1 MPGVRVYPYKEIESG
16 AHIVESLIWESRVS
30 SRIFDQW
37 GVSGRVNVDL
47 TPDVA
52 VRLAA
57 ALGTALKKGSQVV
70 ASREALPACRMIKRA
85 MITGLI
91 STGVDVADL
100 RVLPSPVNRH
110 VLKLHGYD
118 AGIHVTTSASDPE
131 LVRIQFHEPPGIQ
144 LTPALQKE
152 IEKHF
157 SPTSCGESVRTRS
170 ARSRTRRESARRTRK
185 DLLTTV
191 DADAIRRRNF
201 RIVVDY
207 GFSAASYVLPLV
219 LGPLG
224 VEAVTAHQF
233 ATDVEQAVLDLRES
247 LDQAKRL
254 VAAVGAD
261 LGVVF
266 DRAAERLYLIDER
279 AQEISVEQAL
289 LLFLQLIG
297 SDGRKGKLAFPV
309 TVTSQVEY
317 LLEGS
322 ELEIVRT
329 PASLA
334 DLTKAATEEGV
345 IFAGAVGGG
354 YAFPDF
360 LPGYDAMASLAKLLE
375 LLAPIDRPL
384 SELVEGLPRST
395 LVHERLHCPWGMKG
409 TVMRVLHERL
419 DGRDVDTT
427 DGIKVFDERGW
438 AQVLPDPDE
447 PVVHVYAEGRM
458 EEDSAS
464 LLEELRS
471 LVEEIVQQQEAL
483 ATP

>member
-1 MPGVRVYPYKEIESG
+1 M
-16 AHIVESLIWESRVS
+16 
-30 SRIFDQW
+30 
-37 GVSGRVNVDL
+37 GVSGRVVDL

-57 ALGTALKKGSQVV
+57 ALGTALKKGAQVV
-70 ASREALPACRMIKRA
+70 ASREALPACRMIAWA

-144 LTPALQKE
+144 LTPACRKR
-152 IEKHF
+152 
-157 SPTSCGESVRTRS
+157 SRSTSRVTSCGESVRTRS
-170 ARSRTRRESARRTRK
+170 ARSRTRRASARRTQ

-254 VAAVGAD
+254 VAAW
-261 LGVVF
+261 
-266 DRAAERLYLIDER
+266 
-279 AQEISVEQAL
+279 
-289 LLFLQLIG
+289 
-297 SDGRKGKLAFPV
+297 
-309 TVTSQVEY
+309 
-317 LLEGS
+317 
-322 ELEIVRT
+322 
-329 PASLA
+329 
-334 DLTKAATEEGV
+334 
-345 IFAGAVGGG
+345 
-354 YAFPDF
+354 
-360 LPGYDAMASLAKLLE
+360 
-375 LLAPIDRPL
+375 AP
-384 SELVEGLPRST
+384 T
-395 LVHERLHCPWGMKG
+395 
-409 TVMRVLHERL
+409 
-419 DGRDVDTT
+419 
-427 DGIKVFDERGW
+427 
-438 AQVLPDPDE
+438 
-447 PVVHVYAEGRM
+447 
-458 EEDSAS
+458 SAS
-464 LLEELRS
+464 FS
-471 LVEEIVQQQEAL
+471 TAL
-483 ATP
+483 PSGCT